1 MDDNREVKYKITP
14 EFNLL
19 YELGMPTGRKI
30 RTAIFFIIIFLIATI
45 VVIVKAGD
53 LTFANYEIF
62 NNIKVDKFLL
72 VLCIIADIVTIIRL
86 VSTIIFQKLQYNHV
100 TYTFYDHMMIYED
113 DFLNQHRK
121 NIEYKNIKEVEIR
134 RTVWDRILDYGVM
147 IVYTNAD
154 NDRNNGLVIYSVRN
168 PKAHYDVID
177 KLIHNRDNN
186 NGITNNNTNYNNTT
200 QNNEIN
206 KVENQNKVEQ
216 VQSSETIQKE
226 QVNSEDSAAKLDP
239 DSSSETPEEDFKN
252 NLRNINK

>member
-30 RTAIFFIIIFLIATI
+30 RTSIFFIIIFLIATI

-86 VSTIIFQKLQYNHV
+86 LGTIIFQKLQYNHV

-168 PKAHYDVID
+168 PKSHYDVID
-177 KLIHNRDNN
+177 KLIHNRDNSTSIKDN
-186 NGITNNNTNYNNTT
+186 NVNYTNSGQYNEVKEEKQGNMEQI
-200 QNNEIN
+200 QN
-206 KVENQNKVEQ
+206 VET
-216 VQSSETIQKE
+216 SQKE
-226 QVNSEDSAAKLDP
+226 QVSSEDLAARLDP

>member
-134 RTVWDRILDYGVM
+134 RTIWDRILDYGVM

-216 VQSSETIQKE
+216 VQSSETVQKE
-226 QVNSEDSAAKLDP
+226 DANTEDSAAKLDP

>member
-1 MDDNREVKYKITP
+1 MDDNREVKYRITP

-30 RTAIFFIIIFLIATI
+30 RTAMFFIVIFLIATI
-45 VVIVKAGD
+45 AVIVKAGD
-53 LTFANYEIF
+53 LSFANYEIF
-62 NNIKVDKFLL
+62 KNIKVEKFLL
-72 VLCIIADIVTIIRL
+72 VLCIVADIVTIIRL
-86 VSTIIFQKLQYNHV
+86 IGTIVFQKLQYNHV
-100 TYTFYDHMMIYED
+100 TYTFYDHMMVYED

-134 RTVWDRILDYGVM
+134 RTIWDRILNYGVM

-168 PKAHYDVID
+168 PKSHYDVID

-186 NGITNNNTNYNNTT
+186 NGITSNNTNYNNTT

-216 VQSSETIQKE
+216 VQSSETVQKE
-226 QVNSEDSAAKLDP
+226 QVNTEDSAAKLDP

>member
-30 RTAIFFIIIFLIATI
+30 RTSIFFIIIFLIATI
-45 VVIVKAGD
+45 VVIVKAGN
-53 LTFANYEIF
+53 LSFANYEIF

-86 VSTIIFQKLQYNHV
+86 VGIIIFQKLQYNHI

-168 PKAHYDVID
+168 PKSHYDVID

-186 NGITNNNTNYNNTT
+186 ISKTDNNLNYTNSGQYDEVKEEKQDNIEQI
-200 QNNEIN
+200 QNV
-206 KVENQNKVEQ
+206 KT
-216 VQSSETIQKE
+216 SYKE
-226 QVNSEDSAAKLDP
+226 QVNSEDLAARLDP
-239 DSSSETPEEDFKN
+239 DSSSGTPEEDFKN

>member
-30 RTAIFFIIIFLIATI
+30 RTSIFFIIIFLIATI

-72 VLCIIADIVTIIRL
+72 FLCIIADIVTIIRL

-168 PKAHYDVID
+168 PKSHYDVID
-177 KLIHNRDNN
+177 KLIHNRDTNISIKDNN
-186 NGITNNNTNYNNTT
+186 VNYTNSGQYNEVKEEKQGNMEQI
-200 QNNEIN
+200 QN
-206 KVENQNKVEQ
+206 VET
-216 VQSSETIQKE
+216 SQKE
-226 QVNSEDSAAKLDP
+226 QVNSEDLAARLDP

>member
-1 MDDNREVKYKITP
+1 MDDNREVKYKISP

-30 RTAIFFIIIFLIATI
+30 RTSIFFIIIFLIATI

-168 PKAHYDVID
+168 PKSHYDVID

-186 NGITNNNTNYNNTT
+186 TSIKDNNVNYTNSGQYNEVKEEKQDNIEQI
-200 QNNEIN
+200 QN
-206 KVENQNKVEQ
+206 VET
-216 VQSSETIQKE
+216 SQKE
-226 QVNSEDSAAKLDP
+226 QVNSEDLAARLDP